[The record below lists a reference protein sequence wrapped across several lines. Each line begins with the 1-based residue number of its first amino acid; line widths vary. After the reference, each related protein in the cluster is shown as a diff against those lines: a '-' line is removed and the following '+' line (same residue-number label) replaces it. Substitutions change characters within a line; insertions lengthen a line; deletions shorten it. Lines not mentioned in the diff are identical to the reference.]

1 MICGQNVLRLKRWRD
16 PCSGRSLFSYFLKES
31 ISLRWNSTSTY
42 IYKWPQKRKK
52 DKRQQTRSN
61 EWIFKLP
68 QVVTFGGG
76 LKEKK
81 RTRKRERL
89 PLLFFFIQS
98 FCQRQKK
105 KSRRKQSGVPV
116 EFPVFQNESMSIF
129 FLYTHTWVCV
139 CVYIRREKKRKVGR
153 VKDRLTCEKM
163 KLKAKKIENKKN
175 YWKLNSSPGGF
186 RFLVQCSASCG
197 MRGRPHNI
205 CDDWEPWDTETFWN
219 GMKLQTIVKI
229 KIPLTRLI
237 KMKNPRKKKIN
248 VCSYIFSLCLS
259 WFHHL
264 ARRSSHL
271 HTYTVC

>member
-16 PCSGRSLFSYFLKES
+16 PCSGRSLFFLFFKTVYKSE
-31 ISLRWNSTSTY
+31 LKFDQY
-42 IYKWPQKRKK
+42 IYIRTEKGK

-105 KSRRKQSGVPV
+105 KPKKTKRCSGWISGVPKWINV
-116 EFPVFQNESMSIF
+116 H
-129 FLYTHTWVCV
+129 FLPIYTHMSVCV

-163 KLKAKKIENKKN
+163 KLKAKKIEQE
-175 YWKLNSSPGGF
+175 KL
-186 RFLVQCSASCG
+186 L
-197 MRGRPHNI
+197 
-205 CDDWEPWDTETFWN
+205 
-219 GMKLQTIVKI
+219 KI
-229 KIPLTRLI
+229 E
-237 KMKNPRKKKIN
+237 
-248 VCSYIFSLCLS
+248 
-259 WFHHL
+259 
-264 ARRSSHL
+264 
-271 HTYTVC
+271 

>member
-16 PCSGRSLFSYFLKES
+16 PCSGRSLFFLFFKTVYKSE
-31 ISLRWNSTSTY
+31 LKFDQY
-42 IYKWPQKRKK
+42 IYIRTEKGK

-129 FLYTHTWVCV
+129 FLYTHT
-139 CVYIRREKKRKVGR
+139 
-153 VKDRLTCEKM
+153 
-163 KLKAKKIENKKN
+163 
-175 YWKLNSSPGGF
+175 
-186 RFLVQCSASCG
+186 
-197 MRGRPHNI
+197 
-205 CDDWEPWDTETFWN
+205 
-219 GMKLQTIVKI
+219 
-229 KIPLTRLI
+229 
-237 KMKNPRKKKIN
+237 
-248 VCSYIFSLCLS
+248 
-259 WFHHL
+259 
-264 ARRSSHL
+264 
-271 HTYTVC
+271 